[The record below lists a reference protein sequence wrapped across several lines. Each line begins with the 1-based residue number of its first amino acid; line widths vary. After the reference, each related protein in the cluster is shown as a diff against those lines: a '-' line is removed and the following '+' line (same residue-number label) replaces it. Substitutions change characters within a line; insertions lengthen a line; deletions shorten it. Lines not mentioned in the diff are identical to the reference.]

1 MVTNNLLLQASKS
14 KKTILDKAYN
24 QHIST
29 IISNLNDDE
38 EARWET
44 YNLII
49 TELLN
54 NDYQGYFDEVKYR
67 LTDGENPNQVILD
80 IINRDLDNVDVNGL
94 VWLLKR
100 RIEEYIEEDFI
111 RRFYI

>member
-1 MVTNNLLLQASKS
+1 M
-14 KKTILDKAYN
+14 D
-24 QHIST
+24 
-29 IISNLNDDE
+29 
-38 EARWET
+38 
-44 YNLII
+44 
-49 TELLN
+49 
-54 NDYQGYFDEVKYR
+54 YFDEVKYR

-80 IINRDLDNVDVNGL
+80 IINRDLDSVNGL

>member
-24 QHIST
+24 RHIST
-29 IISNLNDDE
+29 IISNLDEEE

-49 TELLN
+49 MELLN
-54 NDYQGYFDEVKYR
+54 NDYQHYFDEVKYR

-80 IINRDLDNVDVNGL
+80 IINRDLENVNGL

>member
-1 MVTNNLLLQASKS
+1 MVTNNLLLRASKR
-14 KKTILDKAYN
+14 KKTILDKVYSSHIYN
-24 QHIST
+24 
-29 IISNLNDDE
+29 IISNLDE
-38 EARWET
+38 EEEDRWET

-54 NDYQGYFDEVKYR
+54 TDSKDYFDEVKYR

-80 IINRDLDNVDVNGL
+80 IINRDLDSVNGL

>member
-1 MVTNNLLLQASKS
+1 MEAKNFLLKAGRSKRTN
-14 KKTILDKAYN
+14 LDKAYN
-24 QHIST
+24 KHVICILET
-29 IISNLNDDE
+29 LDE
-38 EARWET
+38 EKENRWET
-44 YNLII
+44 YNLVIQQLM
-49 TELLN
+49 TQNKGE
-54 NDYQGYFDEVKYR
+54 YFKEIKYR

-80 IINRDLDNVDVNGL
+80 IINRDLDSVNGL

>member
-1 MVTNNLLLQASKS
+1 MVTNNLLLRTSKS
-14 KKTILDKAYN
+14 KKTILDKEYN
-24 QHIST
+24 HHIYNV
-29 IISNLNDDE
+29 ISNLNEEE

-49 TELLN
+49 TELGN
-54 NDYQGYFDEVKYR
+54 SNSKDYFDEVKYR

-80 IINRDLDNVDVNGL
+80 IINRDLDNVNGL

-111 RRFYI
+111 RRFYV

>member
-1 MVTNNLLLQASKS
+1 MVTNNLLLSTNKS
-14 KKTILDKAYN
+14 KKTILDKVYN
-24 QHIST
+24 RHIYN
-29 IISNLNDDE
+29 IISNLNEEE

-44 YNLII
+44 YNLIL
-49 TELLN
+49 TELSESGSK
-54 NDYQGYFDEVKYR
+54 DYFDEVKYR

-80 IINRDLDNVDVNGL
+80 IINRELDNVNGL

-100 RIEEYIEEDFI
+100 RIEEYIEDDFI

>member
-1 MVTNNLLLQASKS
+1 MGTNHLFLQASKGR
-14 KKTILDKAYN
+14 KTTLDKAYN
-24 QHIST
+24 RHISN
-29 IISNLNDDE
+29 ILLNLNEED

-49 TELLN
+49 IELVKN
-54 NDYQGYFDEVKYR
+54 GYQDYFDEVKYR
-67 LTDGENPNQVILD
+67 LTDGENPNYVILD
-80 IINRDLDNVDVNGL
+80 IIDRDLDGVDGL

>member
-1 MVTNNLLLQASKS
+1 MVTNNLLLRASKR
-14 KKTILDKAYN
+14 KKTILDKVYSSHIYN
-24 QHIST
+24 
-29 IISNLNDDE
+29 IISNLDE
-38 EARWET
+38 EEEDRWET

-54 NDYQGYFDEVKYR
+54 TDSKDYFDEVKYR

-80 IINRDLDNVDVNGL
+80 IINRDLDNVNGL